1 MTVRRALIFAAGLGK
16 RMRPLTDETPK
27 PLLEVAGKHL
37 IQYHIEK
44 LVGCGICELVIN
56 THWLAHRLVEELGD
70 GHQFGARIQW
80 SYEPNILDTG
90 GGMRNALPLLEDEN
104 EDAFLVIN
112 ADVWTDY
119 PLSQLKDIELAEE
132 AAHLV
137 MVPNPV
143 QHPEGDF
150 GLDSQ
155 GRLDNTTLPGR
166 TYAGIGLFTP
176 GFIRR
181 FGADRP
187 AFPLREALQ
196 AAIACGKVTAELYQG
211 DWEDVGTPERL
222 DELNARVNN

>member
-1 MTVRRALIFAAGLGK
+1 MTVKRALIFAAGLGK
-16 RMRPLTDETPK
+16 RMRPLTESTPK
-27 PLLEVAGKHL
+27 PLLEVAGKSL
-37 IQYHIEK
+37 IHYHIEK
-44 LVGCGICELVIN
+44 LVGCGISELVIN
-56 THWLAHRLVEELGD
+56 AHWLANKLVEELGD
-70 GHQFGARIQW
+70 GHQFGARIHW

-90 GGMRNALPLLEDEN
+90 GGMRNALPLLENENDE
-104 EDAFLVIN
+104 AFLVVN

-119 PLSQLKDIELAEE
+119 PLSQLVDIELTAET
-132 AAHLV
+132 AHLV
-137 MVPNPV
+137 MVPNPD

-166 TYAGIGLFTP
+166 TYSGIGLFTP

-181 FGADRP
+181 FGPDRP